1 MMTNGQIQTGL
12 QRVASSFRSTAPQID
27 ISTPLKPIR

>member
-1 MMTNGQIQTGL
+1 MVTNGQIQTGL

-27 ISTPLKPIR
+27 ISTL